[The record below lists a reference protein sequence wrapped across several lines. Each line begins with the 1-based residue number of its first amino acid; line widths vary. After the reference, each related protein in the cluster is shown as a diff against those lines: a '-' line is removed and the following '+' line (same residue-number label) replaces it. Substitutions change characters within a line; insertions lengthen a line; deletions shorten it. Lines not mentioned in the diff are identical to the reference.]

1 MNRNLLQRKLLN
13 AARTQCSDS
22 SVPYAFGQRVMARL
36 TGEVVLDGLTL
47 WARALWRA
55 TAPCALIMLA
65 FVVWPTLTPEAGA
78 QNGELSQQLEAA
90 MLAAVPAEGE
100 FAW

>member
-13 AARTQCSDS
+13 AARATPEDGRM
-22 SVPYAFGQRVMARL
+22 PYAFPQRVMARL
-36 TGEVVLDGLTL
+36 RGEVVLDNLTL

-65 FVVWPTLTPEAGA
+65 FVVWPSFTPEAGA
-78 QNGELSQQLEAA
+78 QQEDLSGQLEAA
-90 MLAAVPAEGE
+90 MFAAVPAEGE